1 MCWLDKAGRAT
12 PAHRLVAMDRDVVIT
27 GIGPICAAGTGAA
40 ALWDAVCSAR
50 SGLGVIGS
58 FDAAAMG
65 MPIGGEV
72 AGLKIRDL
80 VPKSYRKATKVMAR
94 DIELAV
100 AAARLA
106 VEDAGLMTR
115 GSDEGAQG
123 HAIDGMRTGCHI
135 GAGQI
140 SADPVELGRAVSV
153 SMGDDARLDTRAWG
167 TEGEDGQGAMNN
179 LPPLWLLKYL
189 PNMLACHVTIIH
201 GCEGPSNTIMGAE
214 AGALQ
219 SIGESLRVIQ
229 RGDAEICFTGGAES
243 RVNPMGLA
251 RMRLA
256 GRAGDVASDADPGD
270 VVKPYDD
277 ASVGV
282 IGEGGGMLI
291 LEDAGSA
298 SARGARVYARVSGFG
313 CGMDTRPMT
322 PGLEGIGDADEDVG
336 LTRAIRAA
344 LEDAGVGAEEID
356 AVLPMAAGMPALDRR
371 ELGSIRA
378 ALGRGDAEMVALTPL
393 AGNMLAGH
401 GGVTASVAAMMLREQ
416 RSPAKELPLRH
427 VLVCSGSYGGQA
439 AALVLSRGT

>member
-1 MCWLDKAGRAT
+1 M
-12 PAHRLVAMDRDVVIT
+12 HRDVVVT
-27 GIGPICAAGTGAA
+27 GTGPICAAGIGV
-40 ALWDAVCSAR
+40 DAVWSAVCAGL
-50 SGLGVIGS
+50 SGVRALETVDGG
-58 FDAAAMG
+58 ALG
-65 MPIGGEV
+65 MPFGGEV
-72 AGLKIRDL
+72 QGLKIRDC

-100 AAARLA
+100 AAAKLA
-106 VEDAGLMTR
+106 VEDAGLVTR
-115 GSDEGAQG
+115 GSDDGAAG
-123 HAIDGMRTGCHI
+123 HAIDGKRTGCHI

-153 SMGDDARLDTRAWG
+153 SMDGAGRLDTAAWG
-167 TEGEDGQGAMNN
+167 TEGAGAQGAMDN

-229 RGDAEICFTGGAES
+229 RGDADVCITGGAES
-243 RVNPMGLA
+243 RVNPMGLS

-256 GRAGDVASDADPGD
+256 GRAGELPAGGDPAGAVRPFDGD
-270 VVKPYDD
+270 
-277 ASVGV
+277 SCGV

-291 LEDAGSA
+291 LEA
-298 SARGARVYARVSGFG
+298 SEAASLRGAGVYARVAGFG

-322 PGLEGIGDADEDVG
+322 PGMEGIGDPEHDIG
-336 LTRAIRAA
+336 LVRAIRAA
-344 LEDAGVGAEEID
+344 LADAGIDGGEVD
-356 AVLPMAAGMPALDRR
+356 AVAPMASGMPGLDRR
-371 ELGSIRA
+371 ELGALRA
-378 ALGRGDAEMVALTPL
+378 ALGREDVEMITVTPN

-401 GGVTASVAAMMLREQ
+401 GGVTAALAAVALRDQ
-416 RSPAKELPLRH
+416 RLPARVHGGTPMVEGAGACAARDASLRH

-439 AALVLSRGT
+439 AALVLSRV

>member
-1 MCWLDKAGRAT
+1 
-12 PAHRLVAMDRDVVIT
+12 MDRDVVIT
-27 GIGPICAAGTGAA
+27 GIGPVCAAGTGASA
-40 ALWDAVCSAR
+40 VWDAVCDGR

-58 FDAAAMG
+58 FDAGALG

-72 AGLKIRDL
+72 AELKIREL

-100 AAARLA
+100 AAAKMA
-106 VEDAGLMTR
+106 AEDAGLVTR
-115 GSDEGAQG
+115 GSDDGAAG
-123 HAIDGMRTGCHI
+123 HAIDGVRTGCQI

-153 SMGDDARLDTRAWG
+153 SMGDDGRLDTRAWG
-167 TEGEDGQGAMNN
+167 TEGDGAEGAMNN

-201 GCEGPSNTIMGAE
+201 GLEGPSNTIMGAE

-229 RGDAEICFTGGAES
+229 RGDAEMCFTGGAES
-243 RVNPMGLA
+243 RLNPMGLA

-256 GRAGDVASDADPGD
+256 GRAGGVGADADPAG

-291 LEDAGSA
+291 LEDSVSA
-298 SARGARVYARVSGFG
+298 SSRGARVYARVSGFG
-313 CGMDTRPMT
+313 CGMDTRPLT
-322 PGLEGIGDADEDVG
+322 PGLEGVGDADEDVG

-344 LEDAGVGAEEID
+344 LADAGVGADAID
-356 AVLPMAAGMPALDRR
+356 AVFPMAAGMPALDRR
-371 ELGSIRA
+371 ERGSLRA
-378 ALGRGDAEMVALTPL
+378 ALGRDDVETVALTPL

-401 GGVTASVAAMMLREQ
+401 GGVTASVAAMALREQ
-416 RSPAKELPLRH
+416 RLPGGENPLRH

-439 AALVLSRGT
+439 AALVLSRVG

>member
-1 MCWLDKAGRAT
+1 
-12 PAHRLVAMDRDVVIT
+12 VVIT
-27 GIGPICAAGTGAA
+27 GIGPICAAGAGA
-40 ALWDAVCSAR
+40 DAVWSAVCAGR
-50 SGLGVIGS
+50 SGLGPIGS
-58 FDAAAMG
+58 FDASALG
-65 MPIGGEV
+65 MALGGEV

-80 VPKSYRKATKVMAR
+80 VPKGYRKATKVMAR

-106 VEDAGLMTR
+106 VEDAGLTTR
-115 GSDEGAQG
+115 GSDGGAQG
-123 HAIDGMRTGCHI
+123 HAIDGVRTGCQI

-153 SMGDDARLDTRAWG
+153 SMTEAGLLDTREWG
-167 TEGEDGQGAMNN
+167 TEGEGSGGAMDN

-219 SIGESLRVIQ
+219 SIGESLRVIE
-229 RGDAEICFTGGAES
+229 RGDADICFTGGAES
-243 RVNPMGLA
+243 RLNPMGLV

-256 GRAGDVASDADPGD
+256 GRAGEVPAGADPAC
-270 VVKPYDD
+270 VVRPYDGS
-277 ASVGV
+277 SVGV

-291 LEDAGSA
+291 LEESGSA
-298 SARGARVYARVSGFG
+298 AARGARVYARVSGFG
-313 CGMDTRPMT
+313 CGMDTRPIT
-322 PGLEGIGDADEDVG
+322 PGLDGLGDADEDVG

-344 LEDAGVGAEEID
+344 LDDAGIGAGEID
-356 AVLPMAAGMPALDRR
+356 AVAPMAAGMPVLDRR
-371 ELGSIRA
+371 ELGSIRT
-378 ALGRGDAEMVALTPL
+378 ALGRDGFETITLTPF

-401 GGVTASVAAMMLREQ
+401 GGVTSAVASMAIREQRLPARLNTGGASVAGACGARDAALG
-416 RSPAKELPLRH
+416 H

-439 AALVLSRGT
+439 AALVLSRAS